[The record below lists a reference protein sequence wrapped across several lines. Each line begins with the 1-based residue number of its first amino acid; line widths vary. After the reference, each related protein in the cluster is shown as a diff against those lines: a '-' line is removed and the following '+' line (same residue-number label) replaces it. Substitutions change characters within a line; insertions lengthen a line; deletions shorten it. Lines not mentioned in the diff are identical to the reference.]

1 MMLLLKRLTM
11 LAMIV
16 VATLGAA
23 EPALAGLG
31 QPSPWQL
38 GLQQSA
44 TPVMDNIIWFHD
56 FLLYIITGIAAFV
69 LALLIVVMLRFN
81 ARANPIPSRTTHN
94 TLIEIAW
101 TIIPIMI
108 LMFIAVPS
116 FKLLFLQ
123 LNVPPADLTVKATG
137 KQWYWSYSY
146 PDNGD
151 FEFDSLMLKEGERK
165 EGQPR
170 LLAVDNEMVV
180 PVNKT
185 VRVITTG
192 ADVIHSFA
200 VPSFGIKIDA
210 IPGRINETWFTATR
224 EGIYYGQCSEL
235 CGKDHAF
242 MPIAVHVVSEQ
253 AFSAWVEDAKKK
265 FARDEAPPSR
275 AVAAAQLLSRWG
287 RPNANAASRATIRRT
302 LSHGDDGDSSRRG
315 PARPSS
321 RLAALPLFDQPQGHR
336 HDVSRVCVGRR
347 IGGRDS
353 LHRPPARA
361 DASWAAV
368 LPRRPHVQRLHH
380 RAWPDHDLLHG
391 HAGDDRRVREL
402 DDTADDRGARH
413 GVSAHEQHLVLAAA
427 GILLAADHLPVR

>member
-1 MMLLLKRLTM
+1 MLLLKRLTM
-11 LAMIV
+11 LAV
-16 VATLGAA
+16 VVGAILGAG

-265 FARDEAPPSR
+265 FARDEAPPSS
-275 AVAAAQLLSRWG
+275 AVAAAQLLSR
-287 RPNANAASRATIRRT
+287 
-302 LSHGDDGDSSRRG
+302 
-315 PARPSS
+315 
-321 RLAALPLFDQPQGHR
+321 
-336 HDVSRVCVGRR
+336 
-347 IGGRDS
+347 
-353 LHRPPARA
+353 
-361 DASWAAV
+361 
-368 LPRRPHVQRLHH
+368 
-380 RAWPDHDLLHG
+380 
-391 HAGDDRRVREL
+391 
-402 DDTADDRGARH
+402 
-413 GVSAHEQHLVLAAA
+413 
-427 GILLAADHLPVR
+427 